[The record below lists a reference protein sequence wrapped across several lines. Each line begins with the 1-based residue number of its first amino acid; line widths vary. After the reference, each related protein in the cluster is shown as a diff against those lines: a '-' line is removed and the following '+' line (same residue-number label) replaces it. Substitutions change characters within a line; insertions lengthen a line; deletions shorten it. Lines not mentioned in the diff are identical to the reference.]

1 MKVVQYSTR
10 ISRKKLSM
18 YSHEPDET
26 SVRTIE
32 LVRETTEGYYQPAV
46 AILDAIYREVS
57 SREGTTS
64 KQHHGSQKPAGL
76 YQTRQSS

>member
-26 SVRTIE
+26 SLGTIE
-32 LVRETTEGYYQPAV
+32 QVRETTEGYYQPAV

-76 YQTRQSS
+76 YQTRQSR